1 MLVACTPL
9 VVCLGFLRPYKRGV
23 VWSLVLAALAMVCT
37 VAIPWLTGRAVDQIS
52 DGDRDGLRT
61 LALAVVGV
69 ALRAARA
76 VGRAAARRRPVSL
89 AIEYD
94 LRTLL
99 YAHLQKLE
107 LGFFAGQQTGQ
118 LMSRATVDLSSV
130 RFFLGYGLVFI
141 LQIGADDPA
150 RRDRDVL
157 ALPGLAALA
166 LIPVPFVVVV
176 ATRYGRRSRP
186 ALQEV
191 QQRIAE
197 VTADVEE
204 NISGV
209 RVVKAFAAEPRQLD
223 ALPRQRRRACSTSRW
238 SRPGCARSTTR
249 SSPSCRTSGWP

>member
-1 MLVACTPL
+1 MRRLVA
-9 VVCLGFLRPYKRGV
+9 
-23 VWSLVLAALAMVCT
+23 
-37 VAIPWLTGRAVDQIS
+37 GR
-52 DGDRDGLRT
+52 
-61 LALAVVGV
+61 
-69 ALRAARA
+69 
-76 VGRAAARRRPVSL
+76 VSL

-141 LQIGADDPA
+141 LQSGLTI
-150 RRDRDVL
+150 VL
-157 ALPGLAALA
+157 AAVAMFWLSPGLAALA

-223 ALPRQRRRACSTSRW
+223 RFRGNRGAGLRPVDGRHPPARVLQPVPR
-238 SRPGCARSTTR
+238 
-249 SSPSCRTSGWP
+249 PSCRTSAWP